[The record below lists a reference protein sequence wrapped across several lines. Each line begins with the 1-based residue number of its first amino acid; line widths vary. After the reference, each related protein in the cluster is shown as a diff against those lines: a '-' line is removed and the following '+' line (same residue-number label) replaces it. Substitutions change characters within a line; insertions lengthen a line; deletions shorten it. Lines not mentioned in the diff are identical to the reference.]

1 MHLRL
6 TTKTRKNLPIDEEK
20 VPLKTKEN
28 LEEYLQT
35 AISFLQTQEVALERS
50 IEILEEIL
58 LLTPRLKADPIKK
71 VSKEE
76 EIISRKRF
84 RELKKELSSI
94 SGLVFNDRA
103 LFSEDR
109 NDQSFKLFK
118 DASPNAPTI
127 KQPAAP
133 HYLKSIHKRSET
145 LEKKAIEESCQAL
158 QEMLGQTDAI
168 QSDLKTSFT
177 ALATNPDSDQKFQ
190 FIEEKVKTWVSEVI
204 EGQDGIS
211 VQANIIGK
219 KVNELIGKL
228 ED

>member
-58 LLTPRLKADPIKK
+58 LLTTRLKADPIKK

-84 RELKKELSSI
+84 RVLKKELSSI

-109 NDQSFKLFK
+109 NDHSFKLFK

-133 HYLKSIHKRSET
+133 HYLKSIQKRSES

-204 EGQDGIS
+204 EGQDGIV

-219 KVNELIGKL
+219 KVNELIGNL

>member
-6 TTKTRKNLPIDEEK
+6 TTKTRKNLPIDDEK

-58 LLTPRLKADPIKK
+58 LLTTRLKADPIKK

-84 RELKKELSSI
+84 RVLKKELSSI

-109 NDQSFKLFK
+109 NDHSFKLFK

-133 HYLKSIHKRSET
+133 HYLKSIQKRSES

-204 EGQDGIS
+204 EGQDGIV

-219 KVNELIGKL
+219 KVNELIGNL